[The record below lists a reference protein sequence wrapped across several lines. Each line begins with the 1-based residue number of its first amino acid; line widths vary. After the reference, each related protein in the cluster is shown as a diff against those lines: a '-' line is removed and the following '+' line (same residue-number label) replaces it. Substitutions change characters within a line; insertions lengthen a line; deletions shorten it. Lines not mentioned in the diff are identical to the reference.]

1 VSKQTINIKC
11 SCGSDKF
18 EFPANPHVSDTV
30 TCAKCGASENYG
42 VLQKLVAKQV
52 EKQVE
57 DDFKKMLRKAGF
69 K

>member
-1 VSKQTINIKC
+1 MSKQTINIKC

-30 TCAKCGASENYG
+30 TCTKCGASEKHG
-42 VLQKLVAKQV
+42 VLQKTVAKKV
-52 EKQVE
+52 KKQVE
-57 DDFKKMLRKAGF
+57 DDLKKMLRKAGF